1 MPSNK
6 PPFSCYVVGVLL
18 VLYLFSGLFLVL
30 AVHLNLS
37 ALFSTTPLL
46 RAHMIATGFGVVG
59 AAMAAMRKY
68 YQALITNSTARTHGK
83 ALSSPAW
90 DLGWIYYYLTRPLL
104 GGVLG
109 ALSFTLSF
117 IGFEVMAKAPSAE
130 LSDQGRYLLF
140 ALAFVAGFAVS
151 HVLDRLNSIA
161 KRTFAREQTK
171 N

>member
-1 MPSNK
+1 MSANK
-6 PPFSCYVVGVLL
+6 PPFSCYVVGILL
-18 VLYLFSGLFLVL
+18 VLYLLAGVLLIL
-30 AVHLNLS
+30 AVHLNLTLLL
-37 ALFSTTPLL
+37 ARTPLL
-46 RAHMIATGFGVVG
+46 RANMIATGFGIVG

-68 YQALITNSTARTHGK
+68 YQALITDSTARAKGK
-83 ALSSPAW
+83 TSASPAW
-90 DLGWIYYYLTRPLL
+90 DLGWVYYYLTRPLL

-117 IGFEVMAKAPSAE
+117 IGFEVMAKTPDAE

-161 KRTFAREQTK
+161 KRTFVREQTH